1 MTHTRKMLV
10 AMVAV
15 LALGAMAATS
25 WAGTPDSEIPSPWA
39 REGWQNGI
47 GDGTVIG
54 YEDGTYRPHSRA
66 TRQESHAFARR
77 EADRVLQEAKQYSD
91 EGNDLT
97 LRMAMHYTDGRIAAD
112 NDGDKVPS
120 DVRRGHMT
128 PMEIVL
134 VTLFGAAILAAVI
147 TIIVVMGSENR
158 TMSQIVRQT
167 GGTSGRPLA
176 EIRSPNGWRVKPAWR
191 PGATNARF
199 TALETEVGR
208 HSRQINGL
216 ERLGLN
222 HASRL
227 QNGGH

>member
-1 MTHTRKMLV
+1 MTRTRKMLV

-15 LALGAMAATS
+15 LALGAMAA
-25 WAGTPDSEIPSPWA
+25 ATPAMAHDEASEWA
-39 REGWQNGI
+39 RPGWEAGI
-47 GDGTVIG
+47 KSGTVRG
-54 YEDGTYRPHSRA
+54 YPDGTYRPLNDASREEA
-66 TRQESHAFARR
+66 HAFAWR
-77 EADRVLQEAKQYSD
+77 EAEAALEKAYRHAD
-91 EGNDLT
+91 EGDDVT
-97 LRMAMHYTDGRIAAD
+97 LRMAKHYTDDRIAAV
-112 NDGDKVPS
+112 NDGDRVPS
-120 DVRRGHMT
+120 KVRRGHMT
-128 PMEIVL
+128 PLEIVL

-216 ERLGLN
+216 KRLGLN